1 MTLDELR
8 RRRAE
13 IVRIAEGHGARNV
26 RIFGSVP
33 GVTRVPGR
41 DVDFLVELDRGR
53 SVLDLSILLLDLR
66 MASAARR
73 M

>member
-1 MTLDELR
+1 MTLDGLR

-13 IVRIAEGHGARNV
+13 IERIAESHGARNV

-33 GVTRVPGR
+33 GS
-41 DVDFLVELDRGR
+41 DVDFLVELDRRR
-53 SVLDLSILLLDLR
+53 SVFDLSALILDLR